1 MPKKIPETTIDEIL
15 KRTDIVD
22 LISSYLSLKQAGK
35 DYVGLCP
42 FHNEKTPSFSVSPQ
56 KQLYYCFGCGAGG
69 NVIRF
74 MMDINGTSFTE
85 TLEDLGKRV
94 GVDLATVRGNN
105 GEKSYKKLYEIMDLA
120 NSFYNSQLRTSATKE
135 IPIEYLKNRGLSG
148 NVAKKFQIG
157 WAPPGWNNILSYLN
171 KQAIPNSLIMD
182 SGLIN
187 ESRGKKFDRLRSR
200 ITFPIKNRRGQV
212 LGFGGRVIN
221 NDKPKYLNSPETDIF
236 HKGSTIYG
244 IHEATMGQK
253 IDNLIV
259 TEGYLDVISL
269 SQAGLTSVVATLGT
283 AITKNQLNLL
293 FRETEHL
300 IFCFDGDKA
309 GKNAGIKACNISLEM
324 LSDNRQ
330 IEFCFLDEGD
340 DPDQL
345 VKKVGAKE
353 FFNHTKKQQIYDLL
367 INSIKDE
374 LSQGSSEPQN
384 VRLVEKARPFI
395 KQILG
400 QNQKRMAIKKLA
412 SATNFDEQILYKEIV
427 NPIKFGPSIKLG
439 KFSNKPLTER
449 LANLLIQ
456 YPDLT
461 KLISVEDLGFLK
473 KLMDSSRNIKTIVD
487 ITEIYRTKPTTA
499 SDIFNYL
506 EESNLGKEQ
515 LFNALPLSHI
525 DAKKELIDGLAKLK
539 EKTAHLEISEIYKIP
554 FERWTDEQKA
564 VVRKFTTRKR
574 DEPMN

>member
-15 KRTDIVD
+15 KRTDIVE
-22 LISSYLSLKQAGK
+22 LIGSYLSLKQNGK
-35 DYVGLCP
+35 DYIGLCP
-42 FHNEKTPSFSVSPQ
+42 FHNEKTPSFSVSPH

-69 NVIRF
+69 NAIRF
-74 MMDINGTSFTE
+74 MMDLNGTSFIE

-94 GVDLATVRGNN
+94 GIDLTKIKGNN
-105 GEKSYKKLYEIMDLA
+105 EETSHKKLYDIMDLA
-120 NSFYNSQLRTSATKE
+120 NSFYNNQLRTSTTKE
-135 IPIEYLKNRGLSG
+135 APIEYLKNRGFSG
-148 NVAKKFQIG
+148 EIAKKFQVG
-157 WAPPGWNNILSYLN
+157 WAPPGWNNMLSHLT

-221 NDKPKYLNSPETDIF
+221 NDKPKYLNSPETNIF

-244 IHEATMGQK
+244 IHEATIGKK
-253 IDNLIV
+253 INNLII

-269 SQAGLTSVVATLGT
+269 SQAGLTGVVATLGT

-309 GKNAGIKACNISLEM
+309 GKNAGIKACKISLEM

-330 IEFCFLDEGD
+330 IDFCFLEEED

-353 FFNHTKKQQIYDLL
+353 FFNRTKKQQIHDLL
-367 INSIKDE
+367 INSVKDE
-374 LSQGSSEPQN
+374 LNQGASDAQN
-384 VRLVEKARPFI
+384 VRLVEKAKPFI

-412 SATNFDEQILYKEIV
+412 SATSFDEQILYKEIV
-427 NPIKFGPSIKLG
+427 KPIKFSPSAKLG

-449 LANLLIQ
+449 LASLLIQ

-461 KLISVEDLGFLK
+461 KFISVEDLSFLK
-473 KLMDSSRNIKTIVD
+473 NLMNNSRNIKTMVD
-487 ITEIYRTKPTTA
+487 IAEIHRNKPATA

-506 EESNLGKEQ
+506 EKSNLSREQ
-515 LFNALPLSHI
+515 LFNALPLSRK
-525 DAKKELIDGLAKLK
+525 DAERELIDGIIKLRD
-539 EKTAHLEISEIYKIP
+539 KTTHLEIKEIYKIP
-554 FERWTDEQKA
+554 FERWTDEQKEL
-564 VVRKFTTRKR
+564 VRKFTTRKQY
-574 DEPMN
+574 EPMN

>member
-15 KRTDIVD
+15 KRTDIVE
-22 LISSYLSLKQAGK
+22 LIGTYLSLKQAGK

-74 MMDINGTSFTE
+74 MMDLNGTSFIE

-94 GVDLATVRGNN
+94 GINLTKIKG
-105 GEKSYKKLYEIMDLA
+105 KSEGTSYQKLYDIMNLA
-120 NSFYNSQLRTSATKE
+120 NSFYNNQLRTSNTKE
-135 IPIEYLKNRGLSG
+135 LPIEYLKNRGLSG
-148 NVAKKFQIG
+148 EVAKKFQIG
-157 WAPPGWNNILSYLN
+157 WAPPGWNNILNHLT
-171 KQAIPNSLIMD
+171 KQAIPNNLIMN

-187 ESRGKKFDRLRSR
+187 DSRGKKFDRLRSR

-212 LGFGGRVIN
+212 LGFGGRVVN
-221 NDKPKYLNSPETDIF
+221 NDKPKYLNSPETNIF

-244 IHEATMGQK
+244 IHEATIGQK
-253 IDNLIV
+253 TSNLII

-269 SQAGLTSVVATLGT
+269 SQAGLTGVVATLGT
-283 AITKNQLNLL
+283 AITKDQLNLL

-309 GKNAGIKACNISLEM
+309 GKNAGIKACRLSLEM

-330 IEFCFLDEGD
+330 VDFCFLEEGD

-345 VKKVGAKE
+345 VKKVGAEE
-353 FFNHTKKQQIYDLL
+353 FFNHTKKHQIHDLL

-374 LSQGSSEPQN
+374 LHQSSSDAQN
-384 VRLVEKARPFI
+384 VRLVEKTKPFI
-395 KQILG
+395 NQILG
-400 QNQKRMAIKKLA
+400 QNQKRLAIKKLA
-412 SATNFDEQILYKEIV
+412 STTSFDEQILYKEIV
-427 NPIKFGPSIKLG
+427 KPIKFSPNSKLG
-439 KFSNKPLTER
+439 QFSNKPLTER

-461 KLISVEDLGFLK
+461 KLINSEDLGFLK
-473 KLMDSSRNIKTIVD
+473 KLVNNSRNIKTIVD
-487 ITEIYRTKPTTA
+487 LTEIYRTKPTTA
-499 SDIFNYL
+499 GDILNYL
-506 EESNLGKEQ
+506 QESNLSKDP
-515 LFNALPLSHI
+515 LFSALPLSRA
-525 DAKKELIDGLAKLK
+525 DAEKELIDGIAKLR
-539 EKTAHLEISEIYKIP
+539 EKTIHLEISEIYKIP
-554 FERWTDEQKA
+554 FERWTDEQKEI
-564 VVRKFTTRKR
+564 VRKFTTIKQN
-574 DEPMN
+574 EPMN